1 MLYNLNMEWTKG
13 EVPRITYGLSD
24 SDWRDMELSKE
35 WMMQHFLRHVG
46 SNRLILLLLGDQL
59 TL

>member
-1 MLYNLNMEWTKG
+1 MEWTKG